1 MPVAYTSR
9 ARVTRLMMILA
20 IGLPA
25 CTATISKDQ
34 RSPIADEVLRPIAAQ
49 ETQERISKA
58 RALLAQINL
67 TKEQLAAGQVPKSP
81 ESRLL
86 FNGVVALMELDP
98 DNVRETGA
106 LRSFADGTVR
116 KPREARK
123 AEYQE
128 ILAWLDRR
136 KGPLQDELTR
146 RLLAK
151 TVETDKGF
159 LVCVDG
165 VQRKYEKT
173 AAGHLT
179 RQADQPGGC

>member
-1 MPVAYTSR
+1 
-9 ARVTRLMMILA
+9 MILA

-25 CTATISKDQ
+25 CTATVSKDQ
-34 RSPIADEVLRPIAAQ
+34 RSPIADEVLRPIATQ
-49 ETQERISKA
+49 EARERISKA

-67 TKEQLAAGQVPKSP
+67 AKEQLAAGQVPKSP
-81 ESRLL
+81 EPRLL
-86 FNGVVALMELDP
+86 FNGVVALTEIDP
-98 DNVRETGA
+98 NNAQETGP
-106 LRSFADGTVR
+106 LRSFADATVR

-128 ILAWLDRR
+128 VLAWLDRR
-136 KGPLQDELTR
+136 KEPLQDELTR

-165 VQRKYEKT
+165 VQQKYEKT
-173 AAGHLT
+173 TKGHFT